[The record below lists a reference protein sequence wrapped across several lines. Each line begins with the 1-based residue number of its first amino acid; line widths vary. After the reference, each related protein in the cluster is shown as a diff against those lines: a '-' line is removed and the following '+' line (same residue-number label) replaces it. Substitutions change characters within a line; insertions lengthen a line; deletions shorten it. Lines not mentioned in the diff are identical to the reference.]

1 MLSAVGSSGSRQ
13 ATLLD
18 VARLAGVHVSTVSR
32 VLTDSPQLN
41 IRPATRAR
49 VEAAAAEL
57 RYRPNATARA
67 LRSASTGALGML
79 VPSLRNPVYSEI
91 IRGAFERAWERDFVV
106 VLAEDRGGGEA
117 ERAYERLVEQGRIDG
132 LLIAGV
138 RPDSLLPGRAAGA
151 SVPFVFVNRRQLDGG
166 HNVSMREEDA
176 AAMAGEHL
184 LALGHTRL
192 AHVAGPADI
201 DTARRRVAGFLA
213 VARDHRLEPRVIHA
227 AFDERAGHDAML
239 ALLQGADPPTG
250 VFVSNINQ
258 AIGALAAA
266 RVAGRRIPDDV
277 SLIAYDDDPI
287 GDFLCPPLTA
297 IRMPLH
303 ELGAAGVD
311 AIMARIGGRPA
322 ADVTVQTV
330 PELVVRA
337 STAEASP
344 RPTPS
349 RRGRSS
355 ARARRA

>member
-1 MLSAVGSSGSRQ
+1 MLRAVGSSGSRQ

-138 RPDSLLPGRAAGA
+138 RPDSLLPERAAGA
-151 SVPFVFVNRRQLDGG
+151 SVPFVFVNRRQPGG

-176 AAMAGEHL
+176 AAMAAEHL
-184 LALGHTRL
+184 LGLGHTRV
-192 AHVAGPADI
+192 AHLAGPADI

-213 VARDHRLEPRVIHA
+213 VARGRGIEPRVVHA
-227 AFDERAGHDAML
+227 AFDERAGHEAML
-239 ALLQGADPPTG
+239 ALLEAEDPPTG

-258 AIGALAAA
+258 AIGALAAV
-266 RVAGRRIPDDV
+266 RVAGRRVPDDV

-287 GDFLCPPLTA
+287 GDFLFPPLTA

-322 ADVTVQTV
+322 ADVTVQTA

-349 RRGRSS
+349 RRARSS
-355 ARARRA
+355 ARARRS